1 MGMKRMIYRIAKLL
15 NHNSFIGIESGA
27 KQECLI
33 MGKGIAFGKKIG
45 QTIEVPQDARIYS
58 LKELTDRGDARE
70 IINSVSPVCLELA
83 NEILR
88 EAEAEF
94 GDIDRSILFPIADH
108 LDFAIRRLQRGEQI
122 SNPLTEDIRILFYKE
137 YKVAGC
143 IAPMLKEKYDR
154 NDLRPNKY
162 FDVAD
167 KNGNFPVLKCGSTQ
181 FSCSFRTGEIYLNA
195 AEAAVHLN
203 KLSEARGRLLKLI
216 ENRYTPEGYTLKKN
230 EIEAMSQEALL
241 AEIQEERT
249 KELAFEGH
257 RWFDLRRTTRPRIEK
272 VIDGKTYILEKDD
285 ARYTLRIPQAAIDA
299 NPELQ
304 H

>member
-143 IAPMLKEKYDR
+143 IAPMLKEKFQIELDEHE
-154 NDLRPNKY
+154 
-162 FDVAD
+162 
-167 KNGNFPVLKCGSTQ
+167 
-181 FSCSFRTGEIYLNA
+181 TGYIALH
-195 AEAAVHLN
+195 VH
-203 KLSEARGRLLKLI
+203 SAI
-216 ENRYTPEGYTLKKN
+216 V
-230 EIEAMSQEALL
+230 
-241 AEIQEERT
+241 
-249 KELAFEGH
+249 
-257 RWFDLRRTTRPRIEK
+257 DEK
-272 VIDGKTYILEKDD
+272 VSQAMEIARTVRECISLVEKETGNSIDVMSLAYNRLMNHVRYMVARAIHGEKLKMNLNDYMSVKFPEAFHASERICHEMEKRLGLPMPDIEIGYLAMHLERMMD
-285 ARYTLRIPQAAIDA
+285 R
-299 NPELQ
+299 EEE
-304 H
+304 

>member
-1 MGMKRMIYRIAKLL
+1 MVIFRSKMRFYAILMFFPHGRNL
-15 NHNSFIGIESGA
+15 SES
-27 KQECLI
+27 
-33 MGKGIAFGKKIG
+33 
-45 QTIEVPQDARIYS
+45 
-58 LKELTDRGDARE
+58 
-70 IINSVSPVCLELA
+70 
-83 NEILR
+83 
-88 EAEAEF
+88 
-94 GDIDRSILFPIADH
+94 
-108 LDFAIRRLQRGEQI
+108 
-122 SNPLTEDIRILFYKE
+122 
-137 YKVAGC
+137 
-143 IAPMLKEKYDR
+143 
-154 NDLRPNKY
+154 
-162 FDVAD
+162 
-167 KNGNFPVLKCGSTQ
+167 
-181 FSCSFRTGEIYLNA
+181 
-195 AEAAVHLN
+195 AEAAAHLN

-272 VIDGKTYILEKDD
+272 VGKTYILEKDD

>member
-1 MGMKRMIYRIAKLL
+1 MKRMIYRIAKLL

-143 IAPMLKEKYDR
+143 IAPMLKEKFQIE
-154 NDLRPNKY
+154 L
-162 FDVAD
+162 
-167 KNGNFPVLKCGSTQ
+167 C
-181 FSCSFRTGEIYLNA
+181 
-195 AEAAVHLN
+195 
-203 KLSEARGRLLKLI
+203 LL
-216 ENRYTPEGYTLKKN
+216 YT
-230 EIEAMSQEALL
+230 S
-241 AEIQEERT
+241 RC
-249 KELAFEGH
+249 
-257 RWFDLRRTTRPRIEK
+257 
-272 VIDGKTYILEKDD
+272 V
-285 ARYTLRIPQAAIDA
+285 
-299 NPELQ
+299 
-304 H
+304 

>member
-94 GDIDRSILFPIADH
+94 GDIDRSILF
-108 LDFAIRRLQRGEQI
+108 Q
-122 SNPLTEDIRILFYKE
+122 
-137 YKVAGC
+137 
-143 IAPMLKEKYDR
+143 
-154 NDLRPNKY
+154 
-162 FDVAD
+162 
-167 KNGNFPVLKCGSTQ
+167 
-181 FSCSFRTGEIYLNA
+181 
-195 AEAAVHLN
+195 
-203 KLSEARGRLLKLI
+203 
-216 ENRYTPEGYTLKKN
+216 
-230 EIEAMSQEALL
+230 
-241 AEIQEERT
+241 
-249 KELAFEGH
+249 
-257 RWFDLRRTTRPRIEK
+257 
-272 VIDGKTYILEKDD
+272 
-285 ARYTLRIPQAAIDA
+285 
-299 NPELQ
+299 
-304 H
+304 

>member
-1 MGMKRMIYRIAKLL
+1 
-15 NHNSFIGIESGA
+15 
-27 KQECLI
+27 

-137 YKVAGC
+137 YKVAGK
-143 IAPMLKEKYDR
+143 PSM
-154 NDLRPNKY
+154 P
-162 FDVAD
+162 
-167 KNGNFPVLKCGSTQ
+167 
-181 FSCSFRTGEIYLNA
+181 
-195 AEAAVHLN
+195 
-203 KLSEARGRLLKLI
+203 
-216 ENRYTPEGYTLKKN
+216 
-230 EIEAMSQEALL
+230 
-241 AEIQEERT
+241 
-249 KELAFEGH
+249 
-257 RWFDLRRTTRPRIEK
+257 
-272 VIDGKTYILEKDD
+272 
-285 ARYTLRIPQAAIDA
+285 
-299 NPELQ
+299 
-304 H
+304 